1 MEGFQF
7 REALAEDKEEILDID
22 RNVYSGGDYLE
33 KVYDEWA
40 VQVTKSYH
48 SKFYIHVTCHSQA
61 SSKKTKDSGR
71 KFLYFITL

>member
-7 REALAEDKEEILDID
+7 REAVAEDKEEILDID

-48 SKFYIHVTCHSQA
+48 SKFYVHVILRPHP
-61 SSKKTKDSGR
+61 KKLKILAEN
-71 KFLYFITL
+71 FCIL